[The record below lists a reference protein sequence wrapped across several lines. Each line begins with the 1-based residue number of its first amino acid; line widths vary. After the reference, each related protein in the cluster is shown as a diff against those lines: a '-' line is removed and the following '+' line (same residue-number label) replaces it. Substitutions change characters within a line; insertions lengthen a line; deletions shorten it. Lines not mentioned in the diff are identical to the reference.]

1 MSQQLRSEGL
11 LRRTQLRENAEQY
24 SGRPQSGGSRKGFDW
39 RALLRIRWRRDDKES
54 IVCYFLF
61 MALFVSDFSGLALV
75 FPVVLYCYALLAQP
89 PARTFWQVIILF
101 SDCLFQPET
110 PEMQA
115 PCDWDTH
122 NVLLRLLLPA
132 LGSQWIHAVSMH
144 KRTDPADSR
153 P

>member
-11 LRRTQLRENAEQY
+11 LCRTQLRENAEQY

-54 IVCYFLF
+54 IICYFLF

-101 SDCLFQPET
+101 LTAPSSLKT

-122 NVLLRLLLPA
+122 NVLLRLLLHRSCRYEA
-132 LGSQWIHAVSMH
+132 IM
-144 KRTDPADSR
+144 
-153 P
+153 